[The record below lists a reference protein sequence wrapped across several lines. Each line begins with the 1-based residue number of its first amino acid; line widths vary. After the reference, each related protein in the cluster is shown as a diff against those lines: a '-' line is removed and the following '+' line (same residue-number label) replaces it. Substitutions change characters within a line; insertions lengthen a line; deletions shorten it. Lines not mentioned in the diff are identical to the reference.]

1 MKKTIG
7 RVVGPLGF
15 LLVAFSLLTY
25 LFITREFDGLVWV
38 ELLLGLLGIGF
49 FAATAFDDVRNI
61 ATGRGTV
68 FVATSAVMLAVV
80 VGALAAVNYWAKSQE
95 KEWDFTATGI
105 HTLAEQTQSLL
116 KKLTPDTKVTVYA
129 FYANDPQRPFLE
141 HLLHRYALVGR
152 ENFDFEFVDVY
163 RQPQLA
169 KQFNVT
175 QASPRI
181 ILKSANGKEARV
193 KEISEQALTN
203 GLAELGRGADRTV
216 YFLSGHGEKPLVAG
230 ADSAVGLQVWK
241 EGLEQEG
248 FKTQELSLLTTKD
261 VPEDAA
267 ALVIAGPQTP
277 FTVEEKTAVEAY
289 ADRGGS
295 IAVFLD
301 PGVETGLEE
310 LVAGW
315 GAVAMP
321 GVILDTATRNPL
333 MAVTQEFSDHPI
345 SLPKM
350 SILGAMPF
358 TFVDARGV
366 KAGRAQGYEVV
377 ELFKTGA
384 RAWAETDPLDPTG
397 ETEAFPGPNDT
408 VGPVPMGVAITKKDG
423 EQEFRAVVLGDSDFA
438 SNQFIRQNGNRDLAL
453 NVVQW
458 LGGSSDEIT
467 IRPKLRAKS
476 TIAALTQDNM
486 KLLAFGSL
494 NILPLLLIGLG
505 LSVWSTRKSK

>member
-15 LLVAFSLLTY
+15 LLVAFALLTY
-25 LFITREFDGLVWV
+25 LFITREFDAYVWV
-38 ELLLGLLGIGF
+38 ELALGLAGIAV

-68 FVATSAVMLAVV
+68 FVATSAVVGVV
-80 VGALAAVNYWAKSQE
+80 LVGALAAGNYWAKAQE
-95 KEWDFTATGI
+95 KEWDFTADKI
-105 HTLAEQTQSLL
+105 HTLADQTQELL
-116 KKLTPDTKVTVYA
+116 RKLTPDTKVTVYA
-129 FYANDPQRPFLE
+129 FYANDPQQPFLA
-141 HLLHRYALVGR
+141 HLLHRYDLVGGD
-152 ENFDFEFVDVY
+152 NFDYEFVDVY
-163 RQPQLA
+163 RKPQLA

-203 GLAELGRGADRTV
+203 GLAELNRGAAKVV
-216 YFLSGHGEKPLVAG
+216 YFLSGHGEKPIDKG
-230 ADSAVGLQVWK
+230 ADSAIGLQLWK

-248 FKTQELSLLTTKD
+248 FRTADLSLLVTPD

-267 ALVIAGPQTP
+267 AFIIAGPQTP
-277 FTVEEKTAVEAY
+277 LTREEREAIDAY
-289 ADRGGS
+289 AKKGGR
-295 IAVFLD
+295 IAAFID
-301 PGVETGLEE
+301 PGVETGLEQ
-310 LVAGW
+310 LVVSW
-315 GAVAMP
+315 GADPMP

-333 MAVTQEFSDHPI
+333 IAVTQEFSDHPI
-345 SLPKM
+345 SLPKT

-358 TFVDARGV
+358 TFPDARGV
-366 KAGRAQGYEVV
+366 KAGRAEGYEVV

-384 RAWAETDPLDPTG
+384 RSWSETDPLDPTG
-397 ETEAFPGPNDT
+397 QTQASPGPNDT
-408 VGPVPMGVAITKKDG
+408 MGPVPMGVAITRKDG
-423 EQEFRAVVLGDSDFA
+423 DQEFRAVVLGDSDFA

-458 LGGSSDEIT
+458 LGGSSDQIT

-494 NILPLLLIGLG
+494 NLLPLLLIGLG
-505 LSVWSTRKSK
+505 LSVWSSRKSK